1 MGLSDKVETVQEGV
15 EDKDGIPCS
24 VQDIERVIGIMK
36 QYKRKRGYIA
46 FVGNTLEFF
55 DSEPSDGGA
64 PITLKIMEES
74 LVNLRKARKHQIK

>member
-24 VQDIERVIGIMK
+24 ITDIERVIGIMK

-55 DSEPSDGGA
+55 DSEPSEGGA

-74 LVNLRKARKHQIK
+74 LVNVKKARKQ